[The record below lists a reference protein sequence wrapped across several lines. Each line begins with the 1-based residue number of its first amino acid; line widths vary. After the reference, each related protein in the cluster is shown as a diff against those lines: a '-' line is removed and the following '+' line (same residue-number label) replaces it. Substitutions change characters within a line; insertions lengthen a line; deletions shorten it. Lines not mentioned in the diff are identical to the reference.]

1 MNTSRYCTF
10 LQGQL
15 KKSVWLADDKTI
27 ILSPKSV
34 CCHLFFILSLFIYL
48 FFYSKNN
55 SEAMSIKMAFQIP
68 LI

>member
-34 CCHLFFILSLFIYL
+34 CFHLFFILSLFIY

-55 SEAMSIKMAFQIP
+55 SEAMSIKMVLQKL